1 MGSVVSKIWIP
12 AVLVGAAAV
21 QSFGIDAGRAAVSS
35 GLFRSDDSI
44 RTELLSDSASG
55 AGRTAPQDSGSALFL
70 SLDDDTVQ
78 YSPLQKDSI
87 QADSLTDGAATAD
100 SVSTLTA
107 RDTIAVPD
115 SLKDTDPL
123 RYRYYVE
130 LKDSLTRA
138 WTRDSLRAAG
148 DSLALHRLDSLIFKD
163 SSETAYRDSIAWFN
177 SLSRKERKKYL
188 AQLELPKLMARADSI
203 LNAKDSIRAYKDSV
217 IAATPR
223 ILETYAV
230 PDSMQ
235 YKRLI
240 MWTHD
245 RYFNDIALQPQDTSY
260 NYHFNDYPFFKTD
273 VNATYLGV
281 IGSPVESYDFFLRE
295 QEENAIFYT
304 PYRAYNYSPENLP
317 MFNTK
322 TPYTEL
328 AYWGTLFANSE
339 KEEANI
345 KILTTQNILPEL
357 NVTLEY
363 HRYGSNG
370 MLQNEDTD
378 NRTFVASTNYLGKRY
393 LMHAGYIYNKVE
405 RGENGGIVDNMWIR
419 DTTVDA
425 REIDVHL
432 TNARNKIKKNTVF
445 LDQSYR
451 IPFDFIYNI
460 GKGKR
465 KEQKAMQ
472 AQRDSIYA
480 TGDSTAIANF
490 LQMEKDKAAA
500 ELLEKSAMADS
511 IDNSI
516 TTAFIGHSSEY
527 SAFTKYYTDEIGASD
542 ENGRNFYDNRF
553 YLNPSAS
560 ADSLRVMKFDNRLYL
575 RLQPWSD
582 NAIVSKLDVGLGDKL
597 LNYYDI
603 TATDGFIRKGRNVVR
618 NSVYLYAGAQGQYKK
633 YLDWDAMGR
642 YTFLGAEI
650 NDFFIN
656 ANLSVNFYPFRKDRN
671 SPLSLKGH
679 FETSLREPDYYQQH
693 MHTNHHWWDNDFGK
707 ISVTKIQA
715 GLDIPRWKLNAG
727 FGYSLLSNN
736 IYYDN
741 LGIARQNGTPMSVM
755 TVHAMKNFR
764 LWKFHFDNLALFQ
777 VSSNQDVLPLPML
790 ALNLRYY
797 FQFNVV
803 KNVMQMQIGA
813 NTTFTTKWHAPSY
826 SPDTGMFHNQN
837 DELYGNSPYIDVFVN
852 IQWKRAC
859 IFVKAVNLGMGWPD
873 NAVDYFSAD
882 GYIRPQRSI
891 KFGIFWPFYVM
902 SKKNSSIGGSTTSGD
917 GGRST
922 SGSGFGVSGVSGART
937 ASSAAVMR

>member
-1 MGSVVSKIWIP
+1 MKNLLSKIWIP
-12 AVLVGAAAV
+12 ALLVGIAAV
-21 QSFGIDAGRAAVSS
+21 QSFGIDAA
-35 GLFRSDDSI
+35 RSRRI
-44 RTELLSDSASG
+44 LS
-55 AGRTAPQDSGSALFL
+55 
-70 SLDDDTVQ
+70 V
-78 YSPLQKDSI
+78 
-87 QADSLTDGAATAD
+87 ADSLGQAREAD
-100 SVSTLTA
+100 SSVITVPADTEGVAVSDSILLVSSNAGIAAAVGTLFSKVDSINSLTA
-107 RDTIAVPD
+107 RDTIIPPD
-115 SLKDTDPL
+115 SLRLTDTL
-123 RYRYYVE
+123 RFRYYVE
-130 LKDSLTRA
+130 LKDAPTRKQ
-138 WTRDSLRAAG
+138 TRDSLMQAG
-148 DSLALHRLDSLIFKD
+148 DTVQLHLLDSLYRRD
-163 SSETAYRDSIAWFN
+163 SADIAFRDSIIWFN
-177 SLSRKERKKYL
+177 SLSRKEQKKVIKE
-188 AQLELPKLMARADSI
+188 QELPALMAKMDSI
-203 LNAKDSIRAYKDSV
+203 LDRRDSIISARDSI

-223 ILETYAV
+223 ILETFAV

-240 MWTHD
+240 TWTHD
-245 RYFNDIALQPQDTSY
+245 RYFNDVDLHSQDTTY
-260 NYHFNDYPFFKTD
+260 NYHFYDYPFYQSD
-273 VNATYLGV
+273 INASYLGV
-281 IGSPVESYDFFLRE
+281 IGSPVQTYNYFRRE
-295 QEENAIFYT
+295 DEENVIFYT
-304 PYRAYNYSPENLP
+304 PYRIYNYSPESLP

-328 AYWGTLFANSE
+328 AYWGTLFANQE
-339 KEEANI
+339 KEESNI

-363 HRYGSNG
+363 HRFGGNG
-370 MLQNEDTD
+370 MLRREDVD
-378 NRTFVASTNYLGKRY
+378 NRTFVAATNYMGKRY
-393 LMHAGYIYNKVE
+393 LMHAGYIFNRVE
-405 RGENGGIVDNMWIR
+405 KSENGGIVDNTWIR

-425 REIDVHL
+425 REIDIHL
-432 TNARNKIKKNTVF
+432 TNASNRIKKNTVF

-451 IPFDFIYNI
+451 IPFSFINNI
-460 GKGKR
+460 GKK
-465 KEQKAMQ
+465 KEMKAEQ
-472 AQRDSIYA
+472 ARRDSIMA
-480 TGDSTAIANF
+480 SGDSTAIADF
-490 LQMEKDKAAA
+490 LQMEEDKAAA
-500 ELLEKSAMADS
+500 ELLEKSTLADS

-527 SAFTKYYTDEIGASD
+527 TAFTKYYTDEIGTTD
-542 ENGRNFYDNRF
+542 EAGRNFYDNRF

-597 LNYYDI
+597 LNYYDV
-603 TATDGFIRKGRNVVR
+603 TATDDFLRKGRNVVR

-642 YTFLGAEI
+642 YTFLGAEL

-656 ANLSVNFYPFRKDRN
+656 ANLSVNFYPFRRDRN

-707 ISVTKIQA
+707 ISVTKVQA
-715 GLDIPRWKLNAG
+715 ALDIPRWKLNAG

-741 LGIARQNGTPMSVM
+741 LGIARQNSTPMSVM

-764 LWKFHFDNLALFQ
+764 LWKFHFDNMALFQ
-777 VSSNQDVLPLPML
+777 MSSNQDVLPLPML

-813 NTTFTTKWHAPSY
+813 NATFTTKWHAPSY
-826 SPDTGMFHNQN
+826 SPDTGLFHNQN

-917 GGRST
+917 GGRSA

-937 ASSAAVMR
+937 ASNAAVMR